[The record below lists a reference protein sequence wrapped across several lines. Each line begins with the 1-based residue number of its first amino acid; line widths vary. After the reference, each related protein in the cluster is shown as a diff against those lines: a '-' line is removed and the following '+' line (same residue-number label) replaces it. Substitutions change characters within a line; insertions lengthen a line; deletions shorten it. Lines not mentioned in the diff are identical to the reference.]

1 MDERQWVQAIQ
12 KGDKRYFQ
20 DIAEK
25 YYDDIFRF
33 CAFQTS
39 SREDAYDMAQET
51 FLRFIR
57 YVEGYHDRNL
67 KGYLL
72 TIAMNVC
79 RDYLR
84 RKGREDAVTVR
95 WGEDWQWED
104 AAARASGRARCRQ
117 RDGTDAAGGA
127 ERSRRDEA
135 DAEGGAEWSRRD
147 GADAEGGAE
156 RSPRDGADTEG
167 GAEWSRRDGADA
179 AGGATLAGRNGSDI
193 PGRAEREKGYAPEAW
208 VGGSGAEGNRAANP
222 ERHAVERDVHQRLMQ
237 ALAQLPDRQREAI
250 LLHYL
255 YDMKYREIGR
265 LTDASVSTVKSRVR
279 QGMEKLQSILQRE
292 DFLD

>member
-1 MDERQWVQAIQ
+1 MDERQWIHAIQ
-12 KGDKRYFQ
+12 KGDKRYLE

-33 CAFQTS
+33 CAFQTG
-39 SREDAYDMAQET
+39 SREEAYDLAQET

-57 YVEGYHDRNL
+57 YVESYRDRNL

-84 RKGREDAVTVR
+84 KRGVEERMTLGQADWERTADCGGPEAGRPR
-95 WGEDWQWED
+95 G
-104 AAARASGRARCRQ
+104 GRAAEACTGQEKSR
-117 RDGTDAAGGA
+117 GGA
-127 ERSRRDEA
+127 EAGMGCGQGHGAGQGGICRDSDEA
-135 DAEGGAEWSRRD
+135 QRRERAGQKGVSPEPPADSDPEQRAVDA
-147 GADAEGGAE
+147 
-156 RSPRDGADTEG
+156 
-167 GAEWSRRDGADA
+167 
-179 AGGATLAGRNGSDI
+179 
-193 PGRAEREKGYAPEAW
+193 
-208 VGGSGAEGNRAANP
+208 
-222 ERHAVERDVHQRLMQ
+222 DVHQRLME
-237 ALAQLPDRQREAI
+237 ALAKLPPMQREAI

-265 LTDASVSTVKSRVR
+265 LTEASVSTVKSRVR
-279 QGMEKLQSILQRE
+279 QGMDRLKGLLRRE

>member
-1 MDERQWVQAIQ
+1 MDERQWIHAIQ
-12 KGDKRYFQ
+12 RGDRRYLQ

-25 YYDDIFRF
+25 YYDDIYRF
-33 CAFQTS
+33 CAFQTG
-39 SREDAYDMAQET
+39 SREEAYDMAQET

-79 RDYLR
+79 RDHLR
-84 RKGREDAVTVR
+84 QRSREEALTVR
-95 WGEDWQWED
+95 CGEDWQWNLAGSSDSAGEMQWGK
-104 AAARASGRARCRQ
+104 AATGK
-117 RDGTDAAGGA
+117 
-127 ERSRRDEA
+127 
-135 DAEGGAEWSRRD
+135 AEGP
-147 GADAEGGAE
+147 E
-156 RSPRDGADTEG
+156 R
-167 GAEWSRRDGADA
+167 
-179 AGGATLAGRNGSDI
+179 
-193 PGRAEREKGYAPEAW
+193 APEA
-208 VGGSGAEGNRAANP
+208 VLAVAP
-222 ERHAVERDVHQRLMQ
+222 ERHVLEADIHKRLMQ
-237 ALAQLPDRQREAI
+237 ALALLPQMQREAI

-279 QGMEKLQSILQRE
+279 QGMERLQGMLQRE

>member
-1 MDERQWVQAIQ
+1 MDERQWIHAIQ
-12 KGDKRYFQ
+12 RGDKGYLQ

-33 CAFQTS
+33 CAFQTG
-39 SREDAYDMAQET
+39 SRETAYDMAQET

-79 RDYLR
+79 RDHLR
-84 RKGREDAVTVR
+84 QRKREEALTVR
-95 WGEDWQWED
+95 CGEDWQWAE
-104 AAARASGRARCRQ
+104 AVEPVGTGERLEGEGPVGGRMASG
-117 RDGTDAAGGA
+117 AGF
-127 ERSRRDEA
+127 
-135 DAEGGAEWSRRD
+135 
-147 GADAEGGAE
+147 
-156 RSPRDGADTEG
+156 
-167 GAEWSRRDGADA
+167 
-179 AGGATLAGRNGSDI
+179 SD
-193 PGRAEREKGYAPEAW
+193 APE
-208 VGGSGAEGNRAANP
+208 R
-222 ERHAVERDVHQRLMQ
+222 RAVEKDVQERLM
-237 ALAQLPDRQREAI
+237 LAMARLPEMQREAI

-265 LTDASVSTVKSRVR
+265 LTDAPVSTVKSRVR
-279 QGMEKLQSILQRE
+279 QGMERLQGLLRRE

>member
-12 KGDKRYFQ
+12 KGDKRYLQ

-33 CAFQTS
+33 CAFQTG

-84 RKGREDAVTVR
+84 RK
-95 WGEDWQWED
+95 
-104 AAARASGRARCRQ
+104 
-117 RDGTDAAGGA
+117 
-127 ERSRRDEA
+127 SRRT
-135 DAEGGAEWSRRD
+135 R
-147 GADAEGGAE
+147 
-156 RSPRDGADTEG
+156 
-167 GAEWSRRDGADA
+167 
-179 AGGATLAGRNGSDI
+179 
-193 PGRAEREKGYAPEAW
+193 
-208 VGGSGAEGNRAANP
+208 
-222 ERHAVERDVHQRLMQ
+222 
-237 ALAQLPDRQREAI
+237 
-250 LLHYL
+250 
-255 YDMKYREIGR
+255 
-265 LTDASVSTVKSRVR
+265 
-279 QGMEKLQSILQRE
+279 
-292 DFLD
+292 

>member
-1 MDERQWVQAIQ
+1 MDEHQWIHAIQ
-12 KGDKRYFQ
+12 KGDKRYLE

-33 CAFQTS
+33 CAFQTG
-39 SREDAYDMAQET
+39 SREAACDLAQET

-57 YVEGYHDRNL
+57 YVESYRHRNL

-84 RKGREDAVTVR
+84 KRGMEERMTLGQADWEGVAEDGGPQGGRRAGPGWIQGRGGTPEGGCQGSVCRAGQEGLPAVSAHSDPER
-95 WGEDWQWED
+95 
-104 AAARASGRARCRQ
+104 RAV
-117 RDGTDAAGGA
+117 
-127 ERSRRDEA
+127 EA
-135 DAEGGAEWSRRD
+135 DARHRL
-147 GADAEGGAE
+147 
-156 RSPRDGADTEG
+156 TE
-167 GAEWSRRDGADA
+167 
-179 AGGATLAGRNGSDI
+179 
-193 PGRAEREKGYAPEAW
+193 
-208 VGGSGAEGNRAANP
+208 
-222 ERHAVERDVHQRLMQ
+222 
-237 ALAQLPDRQREAI
+237 ALAKLPQMQREAI

-279 QGMEKLQSILQRE
+279 QGMDRLQGLLRRE

>member
-1 MDERQWVQAIQ
+1 MDERQWIHAIQ
-12 KGDKRYFQ
+12 KGDKRFLE

-33 CAFQTS
+33 CAFQTGS
-39 SREDAYDMAQET
+39 GEAAWDLAQET

-84 RKGREDAVTVR
+84 KRGLEDRRPLEQADWEAV
-95 WGEDWQWED
+95 
-104 AAARASGRARCRQ
+104 
-117 RDGTDAAGGA
+117 
-127 ERSRRDEA
+127 
-135 DAEGGAEWSRRD
+135 AEGGGPEPPAQ
-147 GADAEGGAE
+147 
-156 RSPRDGADTEG
+156 
-167 GAEWSRRDGADA
+167 
-179 AGGATLAGRNGSDI
+179 SD
-193 PGRAEREKGYAPEAW
+193 
-208 VGGSGAEGNRAANP
+208 P
-222 ERHAVERDVHQRLMQ
+222 ERRAVEADVRHRLME
-237 ALAQLPDRQREAI
+237 ALAKLPQMQREAI
-250 LLHYL
+250 LLRYL

-279 QGMEKLQSILQRE
+279 QGTDRLQGLLRRE

>member
-12 KGDKRYFQ
+12 KGDKRYLQ

-33 CAFQTS
+33 CAFQTG
-39 SREDAYDMAQET
+39 SREEAYDMAQET

-57 YVEGYHDRNL
+57 YVEGYHERNL

-95 WGEDWQWED
+95 CGEDWQWDD
-104 AAARASGRARCRQ
+104 AVAASGSARRRRRSVTDGPVGTEWSQ
-117 RDGTDAAGGA
+117 RDGDIILGGA
-127 ERSRRDEA
+127 ERKQ
-135 DAEGGAEWSRRD
+135 GTTWKPGLVGAGTEW
-147 GADAEGGAE
+147 
-156 RSPRDGADTEG
+156 
-167 GAEWSRRDGADA
+167 
-179 AGGATLAGRNGSDI
+179 NQSD
-193 PGRAEREKGYAPEAW
+193 
-208 VGGSGAEGNRAANP
+208 NP
-222 ERHAVERDVHQRLMQ
+222 ERHAVEADVHQRLMQ
-237 ALAQLPDRQREAI
+237 ALAQLPDIQRETI

-279 QGMEKLQSILQRE
+279 QGMEKLQGILQRE